1 MKLTPNSKGSRGFSL
16 IELMVVVGIMVV
28 LAGLLIG
35 SLPGIQTR
43 VNRGKVEA
51 FIAEL
56 ESGLSRYQIDNGSYP
71 QNPPTGTS
79 ADARDTS
86 GIEGARVLYRH
97 LSGDWEQTG
106 SAVDDKNK
114 DEKIYVNKLDYE
126 GNKNSKEPRA
136 ISIGGEFM
144 VVDSYGNPIR
154 YLAQPPN
161 IPENERKTYNP
172 TYDIWSIA
180 DADPIEE
187 DEQARHITNWQN

>member
-1 MKLTPNSKGSRGFSL
+1 MKLIRNSKGSRGFSL

-35 SLPGIQTR
+35 SLPGIQTSI
-43 VNRGKVEA
+43 NRGKVEA

-56 ESGLSRYQIDNGSYP
+56 ESGLSRYQIDNGAYP
-71 QNPPTGTS
+71 QNPISGDS
-79 ADARDTS
+79 ADARDTA
-86 GIEGARVLYRH
+86 GIDGATILYKH
-97 LSGDWEQTG
+97 LSGDWNLTG
-106 SAVDDKNK
+106 SAVDQANE
-114 DEKIYVNKLDYE
+114 DEKIYVNKLDFE
-126 GNKNSKEPRA
+126 GNKNSKEPRSIA
-136 ISIGGEFM
+136 IGGDFM

-161 IPENERKTYNP
+161 IPENERKTFNP

-180 DADPIEE
+180 DADPTEE